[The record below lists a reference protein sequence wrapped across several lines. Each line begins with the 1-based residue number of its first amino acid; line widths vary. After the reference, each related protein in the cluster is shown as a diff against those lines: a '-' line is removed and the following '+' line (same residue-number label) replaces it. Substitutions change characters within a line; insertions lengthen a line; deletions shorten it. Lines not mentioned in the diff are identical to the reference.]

1 MINNNNYGTH
11 HQNNYNDPNAC
22 AQAGII
28 IIIIFIIFI
37 IFIPIFY
44 LFKPCGRRLV
54 RLIAAISLLLIYGA
68 LITICSILEGSIYTI
83 LIIFLSGLGAF
94 STLFG
99 MVSPFFCED
108 LSSEYEE
115 KKLRRNIY
123 NIKNEKKE
131 KPFLEDDYPDSR
143 GIVRES
149 ISQSVVNNYDE
160 EKKENN
166 NSGVDY
172 DEPAPVYHYPEQNL
186 NGDNEHINVP

>member
-28 IIIIFIIFI
+28 LIIIFIIFI

-131 KPFLEDDYPDSR
+131 NHFWKMIIL
-143 GIVRES
+143 IRE
-149 ISQSVVNNYDE
+149 E
-160 EKKENN
+160 
-166 NSGVDY
+166 
-172 DEPAPVYHYPEQNL
+172 
-186 NGDNEHINVP
+186 